1 MATYK
6 DLFEEQR
13 QLNEVSLV
21 SVEISI
27 SHNFSFHPFRD
38 TKIAQTWNSI
48 FILWFHIIFYQK
60 KLW

>member
-21 SVEISI
+21 VLKSKFDF
-27 SHNFSFHPFRD
+27 NF
-38 TKIAQTWNSI
+38 A
-48 FILWFHIIFYQK
+48 
-60 KLW
+60 

>member
-21 SVEISI
+21 LKS
-27 SHNFSFHPFRD
+27 NFDFNF
-38 TKIAQTWNSI
+38 A
-48 FILWFHIIFYQK
+48 
-60 KLW
+60 

>member
-38 TKIAQTWNSI
+38 NKIAQT
-48 FILWFHIIFYQK
+48 
-60 KLW
+60 